1 MKTEEKGESMS
12 SALAIASVTAV
23 LKHLLGN
30 VLVQQPALTGM
41 GDVAVSALPP
51 DRVLAGGTEERN
63 QLNLYLYRLTPNS
76 GWRQSGTLS
85 PSAEQQENLPLALDL
100 HYLLTAYGERDLQ
113 AEILLGYAIQ
123 FFYETP
129 LLSRETIRAA
139 LASLGTGNGSN
150 AGVTALAASTLSE
163 QVEQISI
170 RPEFLNT
177 EEMSRLWSGFQ
188 TRARLSATYEVSV
201 ILIEG
206 RRFIESTAREIPQVV
221 IS

>member
-1 MKTEEKGESMS
+1 MS

-30 VLVQQPALTGM
+30 VVVQQPAITGM
-41 GDVAVSALPP
+41 GDVVVSALPP
-51 DRVLAGGTEERN
+51 DRVLSNNGTEERN

-76 GWRQSGTLS
+76 RWRHVGALTSAQTKMA
-85 PSAEQQENLPLALDL
+85 AEQEQLPLALDL

-113 AEILLGYAIQ
+113 AEVLLGYAMQ

-129 LLSRETIRAA
+129 VLARETIRAT
-139 LASLGTGNGSN
+139 LASLGAGNGSH
-150 AGVTALAASTLSE
+150 AGMTALSSSMLGE
-163 QVEQISI
+163 QLEQITI

-188 TRARLSATYEVSV
+188 ARSRLSATYEVSV
-201 ILIEG
+201 VLIEG
-206 RRFIESTAREIPQVV
+206 RRFIESMAQEVPQVV

>member
-1 MKTEEKGESMS
+1 MS

-30 VLVQQPALTGM
+30 VLVQQLAITGM
-41 GDVAVSALPP
+41 GDVTVSALPP
-51 DRVLAGGTEERN
+51 DRVLSNSGTEERS

-76 GWRQSGTLS
+76 GWRHLGALTASQAKAA
-85 PSAEQQENLPLALDL
+85 AEQEHLPLVLDL

-113 AEILLGYAIQ
+113 AEVLLGYAIQ
-123 FFYETP
+123 FFYETTV
-129 LLSRETIRAA
+129 LTRETIRST
-139 LASLGTGNGSN
+139 LASLGAGNGSH
-150 AGVTALAASTLSE
+150 AEVMALASSTLGE
-163 QVEQISI
+163 QVEQIII

-188 TRARLSATYEVSV
+188 ARARLSATYEVSV
-201 ILIEG
+201 VLIEG
-206 RRFIESTAREIPQVV
+206 RRFIESTAKDVPQVV